1 MQRRVKF
8 LCGWA
13 VWAVALVAAAACS
26 SGRGSAEAAVG
37 VPVFTVEPAGVAPL
51 PAEAQQKYN
60 TFYLEAVRQGLNG
73 NEAACRELLSR
84 ALDFNP
90 DGAEAISRFV
100 PYVSDTA
107 EVVRLLKHAIAVA
120 PENPTYR
127 SQLVYCYLQQSE
139 LDSAIS
145 VLRTVIDR
153 EEYPIDDLW
162 LLYRLENQQQYYDDA
177 LRTLSRLER
186 LEGSSEGFDQ
196 ERIRLYTSAKQVERA
211 YDEVKR
217 LCADN
222 PNELRYPML
231 LASLYLDNGRAD
243 EGYALCR
250 QVQAKDPGNSM
261 VQAWLIAYYKDR
273 NDTAACLAEMD
284 SFICNPKVENAA
296 RYQLLGG
303 LVYEQRED
311 TTEQAVRVT
320 LDLFRKAL
328 NQPQENSA
336 IAELCEQYMTY
347 TRQPADSITK
357 VLWKNLEITP
367 DNSAARTRL
376 LFRLIESERDTAIVR
391 LCREGEL
398 YNPTHLHYYL
408 YESIALSQQDR
419 RKEAIAAVR
428 RGLEHRDDEG
438 QREMASDLYAILGDL
453 LHEDGRK
460 DEAYAAYDS
469 CLVYNDEN
477 INCLNNYAY
486 FLSLDGVRLDEAE
499 QMSYKTL
506 QTDSVSPTYLD
517 TYAWIL
523 FEQGRYEQARLYIDE
538 TMKYVDE
545 TEENASIYDHAG
557 DIYMKCGRME
567 EAVDFWR
574 RALRL
579 TTESV
584 ERKKIER
591 KIKKYSHL

>member
-8 LCGWA
+8 LLGWA

-26 SGRGSAEAAVG
+26 SGRGSAEAAAG
-37 VPVFTVEPAGVAPL
+37 VPVFTVEAVDAVPL
-51 PAEAQQKYN
+51 PQEAQLKYN

-73 NEAACRELLSR
+73 NEAACRELLRR
-84 ALDFNP
+84 ALDLNP

-100 PYVSDTA
+100 PYVADTA

-145 VLRTVIDR
+145 VLRTVIDK

-162 LLYRLENQQQYYDDA
+162 LLYRLENQQQHYDDA

-196 ERIRLYTSAKQVERA
+196 ERIRLYTSAKQLERA

-217 LCADN
+217 LCAEN

-250 QVQAKDPGNSM
+250 QVQAKEPGNSM

-273 NDTAACLAEMD
+273 NDTAAYLAEMD
-284 SFICNPKVENAA
+284 SFICNPTVENAA

-311 TTEQAVRVT
+311 TTKQTVRT
-320 LDLFRKAL
+320 MLDLFRKAL
-328 NQPQENSA
+328 GQPQENSA
-336 IAELCEQYMTY
+336 IAELCDQYMLY
-347 TRQPADSITK
+347 TRQPADSIAE

-376 LFRLIESERDTAIVR
+376 LFHLIEKENDTALVR
-391 LCREGEL
+391 LCHEGEL

-408 YESIALSQQDR
+408 YECLALSQQDR
-419 RKEAIAAVR
+419 REEAIAAVR
-428 RGLEHRDDEG
+428 RGLEHKNGDT
-438 QREMASDLYAILGDL
+438 QREVTSDLYAILGDL
-453 LHEDGRK
+453 LHEAGRK
-460 DEAYAAYDS
+460 DEAYEAYDS
-469 CLVYNDEN
+469 CLTYNAEN
-477 INCLNNYAY
+477 VNCLNNYAY

-557 DIYMKCGRME
+557 DIYMKCGRAE
-567 EAVDFWR
+567 EAVGFWR

-579 TTESV
+579 TAEL
-584 ERKKIER
+584 EKKKKIER